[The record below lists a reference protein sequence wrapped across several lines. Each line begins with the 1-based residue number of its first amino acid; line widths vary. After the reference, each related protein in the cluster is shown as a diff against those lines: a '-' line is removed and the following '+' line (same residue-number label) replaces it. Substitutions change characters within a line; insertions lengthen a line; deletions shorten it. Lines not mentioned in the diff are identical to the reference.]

1 MKNTVHK
8 ILAMILVVSMLHF
21 SGVRPAKAFTV
32 GEERELGEALL
43 YQTRLAFTLLD
54 DPDISQYINRLGASV
69 LEVASAQYFDYHFFV
84 IKNKE
89 FNAFAAPSGLIFFHS
104 GLLET
109 MGSEDE
115 LLSVMAHEVGH
126 VVSRHIASRMEKG
139 MKVGIGA
146 LALAIAG
153 IALGGG
159 TGSQAMITGAMAT
172 NQALNLH
179 FSRQDEEEAD
189 LLSYGWMKKLGRD
202 PAAME
207 KMMQT
212 MRRITRYRMGQVPPY
227 LLTHPDPE
235 ARLGYIQSLLAI
247 EKVPLNEGYKPVDN
261 FAFLRFKY
269 RVMSQV
275 EDDGQFRNYL
285 VSKMSDSHVTE
296 LERTM
301 ARYGLSQ
308 VEREANN
315 HERSLNLLKE
325 VVAAKPDRPILL
337 VDLGRQEM
345 VTGNKAKALELFEKA
360 SRMDPEDLWAVFQLA
375 TVQVELGKVKEAET
389 NFFTVAR
396 EIPEY
401 SKVYYELGKLRSN
414 QGQKGQSSYYL
425 GKYYLYEGRIELA
438 RKNFKLA
445 LKDRSLSLKIAEDA
459 EAMLDTIYRLEEG
472 PGSVRDRD
480 EEKQKKEEEEEMR
493 RRRTF
498 PYKQLS
504 LPDARDSRY

>member
-1 MKNTVHK
+1 MRKTVQK
-8 ILAMILVVSMLHF
+8 ILALILVVAMLQF
-21 SGVRPAKAFTV
+21 SAVRPAVAFTV

-54 DPDISQYINRLGASV
+54 DPDISQYINELGAEV
-69 LEVASAQYFDYHFFV
+69 LKVASAQYFDYHFFV

-126 VVSRHIASRMEKG
+126 VISRHIASRMEKG

-153 IALGGG
+153 LALGGG
-159 TGSQAMITGAMAT
+159 GGTASQALITGSMAA

-207 KMMQT
+207 KMLKT
-212 MRRITRYRMGQVPPY
+212 MRRITRYRMGQVPQY

-247 EKVPLNEGYKPVDN
+247 EKVAFAGGYKPVDN

-269 RVMSQV
+269 RVVSQV

-285 VSKMSDSHVTE
+285 ASRVTDEHVTQ

-301 ARYGLSQ
+301 AKYGLSQ

-315 HERSLNLLKE
+315 HERSLTLMRE
-325 VVAAKPDRPILL
+325 VVAALPDRSILL
-337 VDLGRQEM
+337 VDLGREELAL
-345 VTGNKAKALELFEKA
+345 GNKSKALELFTKA
-360 SRMDPEDLWAVFQLA
+360 SRQDPADLWAIFQIAL
-375 TVQVELGKVKEAET
+375 VHVELGNIKEAEV

-396 EIPEY
+396 ETPEY

-414 QGQKGQSSYYL
+414 QGKKGEASYYL

-438 RKNFKLA
+438 RKNFRLA
-445 LKDRSLSLKIAEDA
+445 LKDRSLAAKIAEDA
-459 EAMLDTIYRLEEG
+459 ETMLDTIYRLEEG
-472 PGSVRDRD
+472 SDSTRDREEEKRKRD
-480 EEKQKKEEEEEMR
+480 EEEYR
-493 RRRTF
+493 RERRLF
-498 PYKQLS
+498 S
-504 LPDARDSRY
+504 HESRR

>member
-1 MKNTVHK
+1 MKKSVRK
-8 ILAMILVVSMLHF
+8 ILAMILIVSMLHF
-21 SGVRPAKAFTV
+21 PGVPPAAAFTV

-43 YQTRLAFTLLD
+43 FQTRLAFTLLD
-54 DPDISQYINRLGASV
+54 DPDISQYINRLGGEV
-69 LEVASAQYFDYHFFV
+69 LQVANAQYFDYHFFV

-139 MKVGIGA
+139 MKVGIGT

-159 TGSQAMITGAMAT
+159 TASQALISGSMAT

-247 EKVPLNEGYKPVDN
+247 EKTPLNEKYKPVDN

-269 RVMSQV
+269 RVMSQL

-285 VSKMSDSHVTE
+285 VTKMSDSHITQ
-296 LERTM
+296 LERNM
-301 ARYGLSQ
+301 AKYGLSQ

-315 HERSLNLLKE
+315 HERSLVLLQE
-325 VVAAKPDRPILL
+325 LVAAMPERPILL

-345 VTGNKAKALELFEKA
+345 ALGNKARALELFEKA
-360 SRMDPEDLWAVFQLA
+360 SRLDATDLWAVFQLA
-375 TVQVELGKVKEAET
+375 VAQVELGRLKEAEA

-396 EIPEY
+396 EIPEF
-401 SKVYYELGKLRSN
+401 SKVYYELGKLRN
-414 QGQKGQSSYYL
+414 QQGLKGESSYYL

-438 RKNFKLA
+438 RKNFRLA
-445 LKDRSLSLKIAEDA
+445 LKDRSLAQRIAEDA

-472 PGSVRDRD
+472 PGSVRDRE
-480 EEKQKKEEEEEMR
+480 EEKRKKEEEEAR
-493 RRRTF
+493 KRRTF
-498 PYKQLS
+498 PIRQTMF
-504 LPDARDSRY
+504 PDTRDSRW

>member
-1 MKNTVHK
+1 MKKTVQK
-8 ILAMILVVSMLHF
+8 IVALILVAAMLQL
-21 SGVRPAKAFTV
+21 SGARPAAAFTV

-54 DPDISQYINRLGASV
+54 DPDISQYINELGSEV
-69 LEVASAQYFDYHFFV
+69 LHVASAQYFDYHFFV

-153 IALGGG
+153 LALGGG
-159 TGSQAMITGAMAT
+159 GGTASQALITGSMAA

-202 PAAME
+202 PVAME
-207 KMMQT
+207 KMLKT

-247 EKVPLNEGYKPVDN
+247 EKGSLAGGYKLVDN

-269 RVMSQV
+269 RVLSQV

-285 VSKMSDSHVTE
+285 ASRVTDEHVTP

-301 ARYGLSQ
+301 AKYGLSQ

-315 HERSLNLLKE
+315 HERSLTLMRE
-325 VVAAKPDRPILL
+325 VVAALPDRSILL
-337 VDLGRQEM
+337 VDLGREELAL
-345 VTGNKAKALELFEKA
+345 GNKPKALELFMKA
-360 SRMDPEDLWAVFQLA
+360 SRQEPADLWAVFQLA
-375 TVQVELGKVKEAET
+375 LVQVELGNIKEAEM

-396 EIPEY
+396 ETPEY

-414 QGQKGQSSYYL
+414 QGKKGEASYYL

-438 RKNFKLA
+438 RKNFRLA
-445 LKDRSLSLKIAEDA
+445 LKDRSLSAKIAEDA
-459 EAMLDTIYRLEEG
+459 EIMLDTIYRLEEG
-472 PGSVRDRD
+472 SDSTRDREKEKRKRD
-480 EEKQKKEEEEEMR
+480 EEEER
-493 RRRTF
+493 RERRLF
-498 PYKQLS
+498 FHE
-504 LPDARDSRY
+504 SRR

>member
-1 MKNTVHK
+1 MRKTVQN
-8 ILAMILVVSMLHF
+8 ILAMVLVVAMLQF
-21 SGVRPAKAFTV
+21 SAARPAVAFTV

-54 DPDISQYINRLGASV
+54 DPDISQYINELGSEV
-69 LEVASAQYFDYHFFV
+69 LQVASAQYFDYHFFV

-139 MKVGIGA
+139 MKVGVGA

-153 IALGGG
+153 LALGGG
-159 TGSQAMITGAMAT
+159 GGAASQALITGSMAA

-202 PAAME
+202 PVAME
-207 KMMQT
+207 KMLKT

-247 EKVPLNEGYKPVDN
+247 EKGALAGGYKPVDN

-269 RVMSQV
+269 RVLSQV

-285 VSKMSDSHVTE
+285 ASRVTDEHVTQM
-296 LERTM
+296 ERTM
-301 ARYGLSQ
+301 AKYGLSQ

-315 HERSLNLLKE
+315 HERSLTLMRE
-325 VVAAKPDRPILL
+325 VVAALPDRSILL
-337 VDLGRQEM
+337 VDLGREELAL
-345 VTGNKAKALELFEKA
+345 GNKPKALELFTKA
-360 SRMDPEDLWAVFQLA
+360 SRQDPADLWAIFQIAL
-375 TVQVELGKVKEAET
+375 VQVELGNTKEAEA
-389 NFFTVAR
+389 NFFTVVR
-396 EIPEY
+396 ETPEY

-414 QGQKGQSSYYL
+414 QGKKGEASYYL

-438 RKNFKLA
+438 RKNFRLA
-445 LKDRSLSLKIAEDA
+445 LKDRSLAAKIAEDA
-459 EAMLDTIYRLEEG
+459 ETMLDTIYRLEEG
-472 PGSVRDRD
+472 SDSTRDRD
-480 EEKQKKEEEEEMR
+480 AEKRKRDEEEER
-493 RRRTF
+493 RERRSF
-498 PYKQLS
+498 PHE
-504 LPDARDSRY
+504 SRR

>member
-1 MKNTVHK
+1 MKKTVHK
-8 ILAMILVVSMLHF
+8 ILALILVAAMLQL
-21 SGVRPAKAFTV
+21 SGARPAVAFTV

-54 DPDISQYINRLGASV
+54 DPDISQYVNELGAEV
-69 LEVASAQYFDYHFFV
+69 LRVASAQYFDYHFFV

-104 GLLET
+104 GLVET

-139 MKVGIGA
+139 MTVGIGA

-153 IALGGG
+153 LALGGG
-159 TGSQAMITGAMAT
+159 GAGTQALVTGSMAA

-207 KMMQT
+207 KMLKT
-212 MRRITRYRMGQVPPY
+212 MRRITRYRMGQVPQY

-247 EKVPLNEGYKPVDN
+247 EKEPVGEKYKPVDN
-261 FAFLRFKY
+261 FDFLRFKY
-269 RVMSQV
+269 RVLSQV
-275 EDDGQFRNYL
+275 EDEGQFRNFL
-285 VSKMSDSHVTE
+285 VSRMADTHATP
-296 LERTM
+296 LEKNM
-301 ARYGLSQ
+301 AKYGLSQ

-315 HERSLNLLKE
+315 HERSLALLRE
-325 VVAAKPDRPILL
+325 VAAVIPDRPILL
-337 VDLGRQEM
+337 VDLGREELAL
-345 VTGNKAKALELFEKA
+345 GNKVKALELFEKA
-360 SRMDPEDLWAVFQLA
+360 ARLNQADLWAVFQIA
-375 TVQVELGKVKEAET
+375 MAQAALGNIKEAET

-396 EIPEY
+396 ETPEY
-401 SKVYYELGKLRSN
+401 SKVYYELGKLRSD
-414 QGQKGQSSYYL
+414 QGKKSEASYYL
-425 GKYYLYEGRIELA
+425 GKYYLYEGHIKLA
-438 RKNFKLA
+438 RKNFRLA
-445 LKDRSLSLKIAEDA
+445 LKDRSLAPKISEDA
-459 EAMLDTIYRLEEG
+459 ELMLDTIKRLEDG
-472 PGSVRDRD
+472 PGATRDRE
-480 EEKQKKEEEEEMR
+480 EEKRREEEEEMR
-493 RRRTF
+493 ERRLF
-498 PYKQLS
+498 HFKG
-504 LPDARDSRY
+504 

>member
-1 MKNTVHK
+1 MKKTVQK
-8 ILAMILVVSMLHF
+8 ILALILVVAMLQL
-21 SGVRPAKAFTV
+21 SGVRPAAAFTV

-54 DPDISQYINRLGASV
+54 DPDISQYINELGADV
-69 LEVASAQYFDYHFFV
+69 LKVASAQYFDYHFFV

-109 MGSEDE
+109 MNSEDE

-126 VVSRHIASRMEKG
+126 VVSRHIASRMDKG
-139 MKVGIGA
+139 MKVGVGA

-153 IALGGG
+153 LALGGG
-159 TGSQAMITGAMAT
+159 GGTASQALITGSMAAS
-172 NQALNLH
+172 QALNLH

-189 LLSYGWMKKLGRD
+189 LLSYGWMKKLGRN

-207 KMMQT
+207 KMLKT

-247 EKVPLNEGYKPVDN
+247 EKEPLGGGYQPVDN

-269 RVMSQV
+269 RVVSQV

-285 VSKMSDSHVTE
+285 ASRMSDEHVTL

-301 ARYGLSQ
+301 AKYGLSQ

-315 HERSLNLLKE
+315 HERSLALLRE
-325 VVAAKPDRPILL
+325 VTAALPDRSVLL
-337 VDLGRQEM
+337 VDLGREELAL
-345 VTGNKAKALELFEKA
+345 GNKSKALELFLKA
-360 SRMDPEDLWAVFQLA
+360 SRQDPADLWAVFQLA
-375 TVQVELGKVKEAET
+375 LAQVELGNIKEAEA
-389 NFFTVAR
+389 NFFTVVR
-396 EIPEY
+396 ETPEY

-414 QGQKGQSSYYL
+414 QGKKGEASYYL

-438 RKNFKLA
+438 RKNFRLA
-445 LKDRSLSLKIAEDA
+445 LRDRSLPAKIAEDA
-459 EAMLDTIYRLEEG
+459 EVMLDTIHRLEKG
-472 PGSVRDRD
+472 PDSTRDRD
-480 EEKQKKEEEEEMR
+480 EEKRKRDEEEER
-493 RRRTF
+493 RERRLF
-498 PYKQLS
+498 FHEG
-504 LPDARDSRY
+504 RR

>member
-1 MKNTVHK
+1 MKKCIQK
-8 ILAMILVVSMLHF
+8 ILAMTLVVAMFQF
-21 SGVRPAKAFTV
+21 SAVPPAGAFTV

-43 YQTRLAFTLLD
+43 YQTRLAFSLLD
-54 DPDISQYINRLGASV
+54 DPDISQYINELGSEV
-69 LEVASAQYFDYHFFV
+69 LHVASAQFFDYHFFV

-109 MGSEDE
+109 MNSEDE

-126 VVSRHIASRMEKG
+126 VVSRHIASRMDKG
-139 MKVGIGA
+139 MKVGVGA

-153 IALGGG
+153 LALGGG
-159 TGSQAMITGAMAT
+159 GVASQALVTGSMAT

-189 LLSYGWMKKLGRD
+189 LLSYGWMKKMGRD
-202 PAAME
+202 PVAME
-207 KMMQT
+207 KMLKT

-247 EKVPLNEGYKPVDN
+247 EKDPLSNKYEAVDN

-269 RVMSQV
+269 RILSQL
-275 EDDGQFRNYL
+275 EDDGQFRNFL
-285 VSKMSDSHVTE
+285 VSKMSDSHVTP
-296 LERTM
+296 LERNM
-301 ARYGLSQ
+301 AKYGLSQ

-315 HERSLNLLKE
+315 HERSLALLRE
-325 VVAAKPDRPILL
+325 VAAAMPDRSILL
-337 VDLGRQEM
+337 VDLGREELAS
-345 VTGNKAKALELFEKA
+345 GNKTKALELFEKA
-360 SRMDPEDLWAVFQLA
+360 SRLNPADLWAVFQLA
-375 TVQVELGKVKEAET
+375 EAQVELGNTKEAEA

-401 SKVYYELGKLRSN
+401 SKVYYEIGKLRSN
-414 QGQKGQSSYYL
+414 QGKKGEASYYL

-445 LKDRSLSLKIAEDA
+445 LKDRSLPVKLSDDA
-459 EAMLDTIYRLEEG
+459 EEMLDTIKRLEDG
-472 PGSVRDRD
+472 PGSTRDREQDKKRRD
-480 EEKQKKEEEEEMR
+480 EEDRMR
-493 RRRTF
+493 EQRVF
-498 PYKQLS
+498 PWKG
-504 LPDARDSRY
+504 

>member
-1 MKNTVHK
+1 MKKSVRK
-8 ILAMILVVSMLHF
+8 ILAMILIVSMLHLP
-21 SGVRPAKAFTV
+21 GVPPAAAFTV

-43 YQTRLAFTLLD
+43 FQTRLAFTLLD
-54 DPDISQYINRLGASV
+54 DPDISQYINRLGGEV
-69 LEVASAQYFDYHFFV
+69 LQVANAQYFDYHFFV

-139 MKVGIGA
+139 MKVGIGT

-159 TGSQAMITGAMAT
+159 TASQALISGSMAT

-247 EKVPLNEGYKPVDN
+247 EKTPLTEKYKPVDN

-269 RVMSQV
+269 RVMSQL

-285 VSKMSDSHVTE
+285 VTKMSDSHITQ
-296 LERTM
+296 LERNM
-301 ARYGLSQ
+301 AKYGLSQ

-315 HERSLNLLKE
+315 HERSLALLQE
-325 VVAAKPDRPILL
+325 LVAAMPERPILL

-345 VTGNKAKALELFEKA
+345 ALGNKVKALELFEKA
-360 SRMDPEDLWAVFQLA
+360 SRLDATDLWAVFQLA
-375 TVQVELGKVKEAET
+375 VAQVELGRLKEAEA

-396 EIPEY
+396 EIPEF
-401 SKVYYELGKLRSN
+401 SKVYYELGKLRN
-414 QGQKGQSSYYL
+414 QQGLKGESSYYL

-438 RKNFKLA
+438 RKNFRLA
-445 LKDRSLSLKIAEDA
+445 LKDRSLPLKIADDA

-472 PGSVRDRD
+472 PGSVRDRE
-480 EEKQKKEEEEEMR
+480 EEKRKKEEEEAKK
-493 RRRTF
+493 RRTF
-498 PYKQLS
+498 PNRQTMF
-504 LPDARDSRY
+504 PDTRGGGY